1 MYPADR
7 AVLSEPALPGGAV
20 DHPAAR
26 WALRSSYPLE
36 DQPTHTVPNQIS
48 GRGGIHPPIL
58 PQAGHAAGACSPP
71 PGWA

>member
-26 WALRSSYPLE
+26 WALRPSYPLE
-36 DQPTHTVPNQIS
+36 DQPTQAGPNQIS
-48 GRGGIHPPIL
+48 GGGSVHPSIL
-58 PQAGHAAGACSPP
+58 SPGP
-71 PGWA
+71 ARCPG